1 MKTAMLVLLLTL
13 LAAMTFSQ
21 TENPTPSE
29 TTDFPVTGLTARDL
43 ATFFTEINLMMPV
56 GPKIVS
62 VQAINDS
69 KIVVMTVDK
78 PIKGPLS
85 GSGERITFLKENG
98 KWIISAKE
106 TWIS

>member
-1 MKTAMLVLLLTL
+1 MFCETA
-13 LAAMTFSQ
+13 ARACSRNRRGQ
-21 TENPTPSE
+21 ADDPAPSE
-29 TTDFPVTGLTARDL
+29 AAEFPVTGLTARDL

-69 KIVVMTVDK
+69 KVVVMTVNK
-78 PIKGPLS
+78 PVKGPLS